1 MNEKEQEKSEPT
13 GEVDYT
19 EGRSRLSRL
28 RRSSAPRRTQGQALQ
43 EALGI
48 SPEDLK
54 DIEGKLSIVKFLDY
68 FSEEPLDFAYKNRT
82 IDQYVKRITEKIDK
96 FEFGGEEDKLLK
108 KGFED
113 KKILE
118 TLNKIKGNTE
128 ELASSKGIN
137 RSVDKRLRRL
147 NLLITGPLLGVAL
160 LFFLLPIFGIN
171 VDSFIMLP
179 LICVFCMVPQF
190 VRNSVVKKWFQFKGD
205 TRNEFY
211 IKNRDDVLVLKSY
224 IAEILAN
231 IRSQL
236 LELKVPLEL
245 IKFSLFT
252 RDYEDLNVINQK
264 QLKGMTEYFV
274 SFAYPEGMEPF
285 PIPESLQQQY
295 NQPVFPEGKKRQ
307 KAEKNFI
314 VLTEMKGKN
323 GVITAFS
330 PSLKDNLADNI
341 NQMLNDSKLSEA
353 DLGLSEII
361 PNYPTDIAIY
371 CLCGEVIE
379 ISNINVCR
387 WKDKFNFYLFEGV
400 QCKCGDKIYA
410 ISLMDDEDEV
420 PEELQEIFLS

>member
-1 MNEKEQEKSEPT
+1 MNEKEQEKSGPT
-13 GEVDYT
+13 GEENKT
-19 EGRSRLSRL
+19 ERRSRRSR
-28 RRSSAPRRTQGQALQ
+28 APRRAQGQALQ

-48 SPEDLK
+48 NPEELK
-54 DIEGKLSIVKFLDY
+54 DIEGKLSVVKFLDY
-68 FSEEPLDFAYKNRT
+68 FSEEPLDFAFKQRT
-82 IDQYVKRITEKIDK
+82 VDQYVKRITEKIDK

-118 TLNKIKGNTE
+118 TVNKIKGNTE
-128 ELASSKGIN
+128 ELAISKGIN

-147 NLLITGPLLGVAL
+147 NLIITGPLLGVAL

-171 VDSFIMLP
+171 IDAFLMLP

-190 VRNSVVKKWFQFKGD
+190 VRNSVVKKWFQFKEE

-211 IKNRDDVLVLKSY
+211 LKNRDDVLVLKSY
-224 IAEILAN
+224 IAEVLAN
-231 IRSQL
+231 IRFEL

-252 RDYEDLNVINQK
+252 RDYEDLNLISQK
-264 QLKGMTEYFV
+264 QLKGMTEYYV

-295 NQPVFPEGKKRQ
+295 NQPIFPEKKKSQ

-314 VLTEMKGKN
+314 VLTEMKGKK
-323 GVITAFS
+323 GVILSFV

-341 NQMLNDSKLSEA
+341 NQMLSDSQFSEV

-361 PNYPTDIAIY
+361 PNYPTDNAIY
-371 CLCGEVIE
+371 CICGEVTE
-379 ISNINVCR
+379 ISTINVCR
-387 WKDKFNFYLFEGV
+387 WKDKFNFYLFEGT
-400 QCKCGDKIYA
+400 QCKCGNKIYA
-410 ISLMDDEDEV
+410 ISLMDDGDEI

>member
-1 MNEKEQEKSEPT
+1 MNEKEQEKSEQT
-13 GEVDYT
+13 GEVDYK
-19 EGRSRLSRL
+19 ERRSRRSR
-28 RRSSAPRRTQGQALQ
+28 APRRAQGQALQ

-48 SPEDLK
+48 SPEELK
-54 DIEGKLSIVKFLDY
+54 DIEGKLSVVKFLDY
-68 FSEEPLDFAYKNRT
+68 FSEEPLDFAFKERT
-82 IDQYVKRITEKIDK
+82 IDQYAKRITEKIDK

-118 TLNKIKGNTE
+118 TVNKIKSNTE
-128 ELASSKGIN
+128 ELAISKGIN

-147 NLLITGPLLGVAL
+147 NLMITGPLLGVAL

-171 VDSFIMLP
+171 LDTFIMLP

-190 VRNSVVKKWFQFKGD
+190 VRNSVVKKWFQFKEE

-211 IKNRDDVLVLKSY
+211 LKNRDDILVLKSY
-224 IAEILAN
+224 IAEVLAN
-231 IRSQL
+231 IRFEL

-252 RDYEDLNVINQK
+252 RDYEDLNVISQK
-264 QLKGMTEYFV
+264 KLKGMTEYYV

-295 NQPVFPEGKKRQ
+295 NQPIFPERKKSQ

-323 GVITAFS
+323 GIITSFVA
-330 PSLKDNLADNI
+330 SLKDNLADNI
-341 NQMLNDSKLSEA
+341 NQMLSDSKFSEA

-361 PNYPTDIAIY
+361 PNYPTDNAIY
-371 CLCGEVIE
+371 CICGEVTE
-379 ISNINVCR
+379 ISTINVCR
-387 WKDKFNFYLFEGV
+387 WKDKFNFYLFEGT

-410 ISLMDDEDEV
+410 ISLVDEEDEV

>member
-1 MNEKEQEKSEPT
+1 MNEKEQEKSEQT
-13 GEVDYT
+13 GEVDHT
-19 EGRSRLSRL
+19 ERRSRRSRD
-28 RRSSAPRRTQGQALQ
+28 PRRKQGQALQ

-48 SPEDLK
+48 SPEELK
-54 DIEGKLSIVKFLDY
+54 DIEGKLSVVKFLDY
-68 FSEEPLDFAYKNRT
+68 FSEEPLDFAFKERT

-113 KKILE
+113 KKVLE
-118 TLNKIKGNTE
+118 ILNKVKSNTE
-128 ELASSKGIN
+128 ELAISKGIN

-147 NLLITGPLLGVAL
+147 NLMITGPLLGVAL

-171 VDSFIMLP
+171 LDSFLMLP

-190 VRNSVVKKWFQFKGD
+190 VRNSVVKKWFQFKEE

-211 IKNRDDVLVLKSY
+211 LKNRDDILVLKSY
-224 IAEILAN
+224 IAEVLAN
-231 IRSQL
+231 IRFEL

-252 RDYEDLNVINQK
+252 RDYEDLNVISQK
-264 QLKGMTEYFV
+264 KLKGMTEYYI

-295 NQPVFPEGKKRQ
+295 NQPIFPERKKSQ

-323 GVITAFS
+323 GIITSFVA
-330 PSLKDNLADNI
+330 SLKDNLADNI
-341 NQMLNDSKLSEA
+341 NQMLSDSKFSEA

-361 PNYPTDIAIY
+361 PNYPTDNAIY
-371 CLCGEVIE
+371 CICGEVTE
-379 ISNINVCR
+379 ISTINVCR
-387 WKDKFNFYLFEGV
+387 WKDKFNFYLFEGT

-410 ISLMDDEDEV
+410 ISLVDKEDEV

>member
-19 EGRSRLSRL
+19 ERRSRRA
-28 RRSSAPRRTQGQALQ
+28 RPARRTQGQVLQ

-48 SPEDLK
+48 RPEDLS
-54 DIEGKLSIVKFLDY
+54 DVEAKLSVIKFLDY
-68 FSEEPLDFAYKNRT
+68 FSEEPLDFAFKERT
-82 IDQYVKRITEKIDK
+82 IDQYVKKITEKIDK

-118 TLNKIKGNTE
+118 VVHKIKDTTE
-128 ELASSKGIN
+128 ELAISKGIN

-147 NLLITGPLLGVAL
+147 NLLITGPLLAVAV
-160 LFFLLPIFGIN
+160 LFFILPIMNIP

-190 VRNSVVKKWFQFKGD
+190 VRNAVVKKWSQFKEE

-211 IKNRDDVLVLKSY
+211 TLNRDDILVIKSY
-224 IAEILAN
+224 IAEVLAN
-231 IRSQL
+231 IRFHL
-236 LELKVPLEL
+236 IELKVPLEL
-245 IKFSLFT
+245 IKFSLFN

-264 QLKGMTEYFV
+264 QLKGMTEYYV
-274 SFAYPEGMEPF
+274 SFAYPEGMDPI

-295 NQPVFPEGKKRQ
+295 NQPIFPERKKSD
-307 KAEKNFI
+307 KPEKNFI
-314 VLTEMKGKN
+314 VLTEMKGKS
-323 GVITAFS
+323 GVITNFV
-330 PSLKDNLADNI
+330 PSLKDNLADKI
-341 NQMLNDSKLSEA
+341 NQMLSDSKFSDA
-353 DLGLSEII
+353 DLGFSEII
-361 PNYPTDIAIY
+361 PNYSPDSAIY
-371 CLCGEVIE
+371 CLCGEIVD
-379 ISNINVCR
+379 ISTVNVCR
-387 WKDKFNFYLFEGV
+387 WKDKFNFYLFEGA

-410 ISLMDDEDEV
+410 ISLMNEEDEV

>member
-19 EGRSRLSRL
+19 ERRSRRSR
-28 RRSSAPRRTQGQALQ
+28 APRRTQGQALQ

-54 DIEGKLSIVKFLDY
+54 DIEGKLSVVKFLDY
-68 FSEEPLDFAYKNRT
+68 FSEEPLDFAFKERT

-118 TLNKIKGNTE
+118 TLTKIKANTE
-128 ELASSKGIN
+128 ELAISKGIN

-147 NLLITGPLLGVAL
+147 NLMITGPLLGVAL
-160 LFFLLPIFGIN
+160 LFFLLPIFGVNI
-171 VDSFIMLP
+171 DSFLMLP

-205 TRNEFY
+205 TRDEFY
-211 IKNRDDVLVLKSY
+211 IKNRDDVLVLKSFV
-224 IAEILAN
+224 AEVLAN

-264 QLKGMTEYFV
+264 QLKGMTEYYV
-274 SFAYPEGMEPF
+274 SFEYPEGMEPF

-295 NQPVFPEGKKRQ
+295 NQPIFPERKKPE
-307 KAEKNFI
+307 KSEKNFV
-314 VLTEMKGKN
+314 VLTELKGKD
-323 GVITAFS
+323 GVISNFVPT
-330 PSLKDNLADNI
+330 LKDNLADNI
-341 NQMLNDSKLSEA
+341 NQMLSESKFSEA
-353 DLGLSEII
+353 DLKFSEII
-361 PNYPTDIAIY
+361 PNYSTDSPIY
-371 CLCGEVIE
+371 CLCGEVVDILTV
-379 ISNINVCR
+379 NVCR
-387 WKDKFNFYLFEGV
+387 WKDKFNFYLFEGA
-400 QCKCGDKIYA
+400 QCECGDKIYV
-410 ISLMDDEDEV
+410 ISLMDENDEV
-420 PEELQEIFLS
+420 PEQLQEIF

>member
-1 MNEKEQEKSEPT
+1 MNEKEQEKSEQT
-13 GEVDYT
+13 GEVDYK
-19 EGRSRLSRL
+19 ERRSRRSR
-28 RRSSAPRRTQGQALQ
+28 APRRAQGQALQ

-48 SPEDLK
+48 SPEELK
-54 DIEGKLSIVKFLDY
+54 DIEGKLSVVKFLDY
-68 FSEEPLDFAYKNRT
+68 FSEEPLDFAFKERT

-118 TLNKIKGNTE
+118 TVNKIKSNTE
-128 ELASSKGIN
+128 ELAISKGIN

-147 NLLITGPLLGVAL
+147 NLMITGPLLGVAL

-171 VDSFIMLP
+171 LDTFIMLP

-190 VRNSVVKKWFQFKGD
+190 VRNSVVKKWFQFKEE

-211 IKNRDDVLVLKSY
+211 LKNRDDILVLKSY
-224 IAEILAN
+224 IAEVLAN
-231 IRSQL
+231 IRFEL

-252 RDYEDLNVINQK
+252 RDYEDLNVISQK
-264 QLKGMTEYFV
+264 KLKGMTEYYV

-295 NQPVFPEGKKRQ
+295 NQPIFPERKKSQ

-323 GVITAFS
+323 GIITSFVA
-330 PSLKDNLADNI
+330 SLKDNLADNI
-341 NQMLNDSKLSEA
+341 NQMLSDSKFSEA

-361 PNYPTDIAIY
+361 PNYPTDNAIY
-371 CLCGEVIE
+371 CICGEVTE
-379 ISNINVCR
+379 ISTINVCR
-387 WKDKFNFYLFEGV
+387 WKDKFNFYLFEGT

-410 ISLMDDEDEV
+410 ISLVDEEDEV